1 MLTRRGWTLLG
12 ASLGLL
18 VAGRLFGTVE
28 LAILAIAGFALLGL
42 GAWWAKRQRVSVHA
56 SRTVRPPRL
65 HVGDQGRVDLV
76 VTNTG
81 TRPTPVLTVTDTFE
95 DGRRAAR
102 FLVAPVG
109 AGHLARGAYRVP
121 TTRRGRFTLGPLSI
135 AVTDPF
141 GVVRRALPGG
151 ELDEVIVA
159 PRVHDIVALGDVA
172 GPPFGTSSR
181 GASRLLP
188 SDAGEEFLTLREYEV
203 GDDLRRVH
211 WRSTAHSDDLMV
223 RQEEAQ
229 RRPEVTLLLDTRES
243 AHDDASFETAIEA
256 IASIAAAM
264 TRAGRRVDVLT
275 TAGLRIASVSASNL
289 VLLMDQLAV
298 LEPSELDEI
307 AKVVDGFRSRRPT
320 GALVAVS
327 GASDDRSSEAIAR
340 ASSRFGTTVL
350 VTTRGSASVRRT
362 PARGIHSAPA
372 RGRASV
378 VVVDASARP
387 FPDVWNETITRWHLA
402 AKPRLSLS
410 PS

>member
-42 GAWWAKRQRVSVHA
+42 GAWWAKRQRVSVRA
-56 SRTVRPPRL
+56 SRTVRPARL
-65 HVGDQGRVDLV
+65 HVGDQGRVDLAL
-76 VTNTG
+76 TNAG
-81 TRPTPVLTVTDTFE
+81 TRPTPVLGVTDTFE

-109 AGHLARGAYRVP
+109 VGQVARGAYRVP
-121 TTRRGRFTLGPLSI
+121 TTRRGRFTLGPLHV
-135 AVTDPF
+135 AVGDPF
-141 GVVRRALPGG
+141 GVVRRALPPGPV
-151 ELDEVIVA
+151 DEVVVA
-159 PRVHDIVALGDVA
+159 PRVHRVVALGDAA
-172 GPPFGTSSR
+172 GPPLGTSSQ

-211 WRSTAHSDDLMV
+211 WRSTAHTDDLMV
-223 RQEEAQ
+223 RQEEMQ
-229 RRPEVTLLLDTRES
+229 RRPEVTLLLDTRDHV
-243 AHDDASFETAIEA
+243 HDDASFETAVEA

-264 TRAGRRVDVLT
+264 TRVGRRVDVLT
-275 TAGLRIASVSASNL
+275 SAGLRVASVSAGNL

-298 LEPSELDEI
+298 IEPSEIDQL
-307 AKVVDGFRSRRPT
+307 AKVTDGFRTRRPS

-327 GASDDRSSEAIAR
+327 GVTDDRVSEAIAR
-340 ASSRFGTTVL
+340 AWSRFGTTV
-350 VTTRGSASVRRT
+350 VVATRDTPNVRMTATRGRPS
-362 PARGIHSAPA
+362 I
-372 RGRASV
+372 

-387 FPDVWNETITRWHLA
+387 FPDAWNETITRWHLA